1 MNTLKKE
8 CKKFGLLL
16 MALAMVVSFILPG
29 VSYARDGELAML
41 TVDSKYFT
49 YIAKNK
55 ENFQFE
61 VKGLDANYQKVAINP
76 EEVTVASNN
85 PDAVKAVT
93 KVQDGKAIVKVQV
106 KNPADAVLTVSYKT
120 PGVASVPCNVF
131 VDSEKPTANN
141 VILKVEGYPDKTV
154 TVNKGLPIKYG
165 AVLQNAP
172 TALGALKAGG
182 YKIDVSNGYLTEIEG
197 KTATWTPPY
206 HGWKYKVNGV
216 EPQMGCGVYR
226 LTSGNT
232 VEFYYE

>member
-16 MALAMVVSFILPG
+16 MALAMVASFILPG
-29 VSYARDGELAML
+29 ASYARAGKLAML

-49 YIAKNK
+49 YIAK
-55 ENFQFE
+55 ERERFEFE
-61 VKGLDANYQKVAINP
+61 VKGLDANYQKAAINP
-76 EEVTVASNN
+76 KEVIVESNN
-85 PDAVKAVT
+85 PADVKAVT
-93 KVQDGKAIVKVQV
+93 KVQNGKAIVKVQV

-141 VILKVEGYPDKTV
+141 IILKVEGYPDKMV

-172 TALGALKAGG
+172 TALGALKSGG
-182 YKIDVSNGYLTEIEG
+182 YNIDVSNGYLTEING
-197 KTATWTPPY
+197 KAATKTPPY

-226 LTSGNT
+226 LNSKNI

>member
-16 MALAMVVSFILPG
+16 MALAMVASFILPG
-29 VSYARDGELAML
+29 ASYARAGELAML

-49 YIAKNK
+49 YIAKNQEK
-55 ENFQFE
+55 FQFE
-61 VKGLDANYQKVAINP
+61 VKGLTADYQPATIDPSKVR
-76 EEVTVASNN
+76 VSSNN
-85 PDAVKAVT
+85 PSAVEVT
-93 KVQDGKAIVKVQV
+93 KDDANKAIVKVNV
-106 KNPADAVLTVSYKT
+106 KRPKDVVITASYEDA
-120 PGVASVPCNVF
+120 GVASVPCNIF
-131 VDSEKPTANN
+131 VDVTKPRASNI
-141 VILKVEGYPDKTV
+141 ILKVEGYPDKIV

-172 TALGALKAGG
+172 TALGALKSGG
-182 YKIDVSNGYLTEIEG
+182 YNIDVSNGYLTEING
-197 KTATWTPPY
+197 KKATKTPPY